1 MKIKLTKYLATFAIV
16 GSLPVI
22 GYSQDTRPAP
32 SPNPDRTLHTTEVQ
46 TGVNAEKA
54 EIELR
59 ENARWSRNQNKSIQ
73 RTQLGSATNSS
84 TGTATHIDTDRVGQ
98 TEIRQERQVTPGVSA
113 GGSAGGATNTG
124 SGAGPATGDMSD
136 N

>member
-1 MKIKLTKYLATFAIV
+1 MKIKLTKYLATFAVV
-16 GSLPVI
+16 GSLPII

-32 SPNPDRTLHTTEVQ
+32 SPNPDRTLHTAEVQ
-46 TGVNAEKA
+46 TGVDAEEA

-59 ENARWSRNQNKSIQ
+59 EKELNKDEHKSID

-84 TGTATHIDTDRVGQ
+84 IGTATHIDTDPAGE